1 MIKQIMIDETTDN
14 VVKFRDTITMKISQA
29 FPRNIID
36 NCRIVK
42 SGSRLNIDN
51 SQYDIL
57 ETYRNIVMDLFNNY
71 RNVKRYQKNNNNFII
86 NTSQI
91 FF

>member
-1 MIKQIMIDETTDN
+1 MIDETTDN
-14 VVKFRDTITMKISQA
+14 VVKFRDDITMKISQT
-29 FPRNIID
+29 FPRDVID

-42 SGSRLNIDN
+42 SGSRQNIDN

-57 ETYRNIVMDLFNNY
+57 ETYRTIVMDLFNNY
-71 RNVKRYQKNNNNFII
+71 RNGKRYQNNNNNFII

>member
-1 MIKQIMIDETTDN
+1 MIKQIMLDEITEN
-14 VVKFRDTITMKISQA
+14 AVCFRDDITMKISQT
-29 FPRNIID
+29 FPRDVID

-57 ETYRNIVMDLFNNY
+57 ETYRTIVNGLFTNYQNYVRYRKHNNNY
-71 RNVKRYQKNNNNFII
+71 IIKNF
-86 NTSQI
+86 
-91 FF
+91 

>member
-1 MIKQIMIDETTDN
+1 MIKQIMLDEITEN
-14 VVKFRDTITMKISQA
+14 AVCFRDDITMKISQT

-51 SQYDIL
+51 SQYVIL
-57 ETYRNIVMDLFNNY
+57 ETYRNVVNGLFTNY
-71 RNVKRYQKNNNNFII
+71 RNCVRYRQHNNNYII
-86 NTSQI
+86 NN
-91 FF
+91 F

>member
-1 MIKQIMIDETTDN
+1 MIKQIMLDEITEN
-14 VVKFRDTITMKISQA
+14 AVCFRDDITMKISQI
-29 FPRNIID
+29 FPRDVID

-42 SGSRLNIDN
+42 SGNRQNLDN
-51 SQYDIL
+51 SQYVIL
-57 ETYRNIVMDLFNNY
+57 ETYRTIVMDLFNNY

>member
-1 MIKQIMIDETTDN
+1 MIKQIMLDEITEN
-14 VVKFRDTITMKISQA
+14 AVCFRDDITMKISQT
-29 FPRNIID
+29 FPRDVID

-57 ETYRNIVMDLFNNY
+57 ETYRTIVNGLFTNYQNYVRYRKHDNNY
-71 RNVKRYQKNNNNFII
+71 IIKNF
-86 NTSQI
+86 
-91 FF
+91 